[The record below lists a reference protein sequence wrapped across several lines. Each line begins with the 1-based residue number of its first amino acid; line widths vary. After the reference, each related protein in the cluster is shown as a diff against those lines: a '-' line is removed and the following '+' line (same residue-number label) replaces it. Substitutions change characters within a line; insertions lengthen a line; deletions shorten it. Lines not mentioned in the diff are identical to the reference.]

1 MHQKKSKKIFIYI
14 ILFLLIGTLNHKDL
28 NNIYLKKSIEINVS
42 GLDDKNNFA
51 IKNSLDFLNLSS
63 LFFLKKHKINEIIST
78 NKLVERYSITKVYPS
93 TLNIKINQTKFLAQ
107 TQINNKNFLLGSN
120 GRLIKINNLK
130 KDLPFIYGNFNN
142 QNFFQL
148 KTAIDQT
155 EFEYTDIKNLFFYK
169 SGRWDIETND
179 GLIIKLPQNEIKDSL
194 QIFLNFYAQIESKEI
209 YEIDLRQKNQI
220 IINE

>member
-1 MHQKKSKKIFIYI
+1 MYQKKSKKIFIYI
-14 ILFLLIGTLNHKDL
+14 ILFLSIGTLNHKDL
-28 NNIYLKKSIEINVS
+28 NDIYSKKSIKINVS

-51 IKNSLDFLNLSS
+51 IKNNLDFLNLSS
-63 LFFLKKHKINEIIST
+63 LFFLKKHEINEIVST
-78 NKLVERYSITKVYPS
+78 NNLVERYSISKVYPA
-93 TLNIKINQTKFLAQ
+93 TLNIEIDQTKFLAQ

-179 GLIIKLPQNEIKDSL
+179 GLIIKLPQNEIKSSL
-194 QIFLNFYAQIESKEI
+194 EIFLNFFTRKESKDI
-209 YEIDLRQKNQI
+209 YKIDLRQKNQI

>member
-14 ILFLLIGTLNHKDL
+14 ILFLSIGTLNHKNL
-28 NNIYLKKSIEINVS
+28 NNIYLNKSIKINVS

-51 IKNSLDFLNLSS
+51 IKNNLDFLNLSS
-63 LFFLKKHKINEIIST
+63 LFFLKKHEINEIVST
-78 NKLVERYSITKVYPS
+78 NNLVERYSISKVYPA
-93 TLNIKINQTKFLAQ
+93 TLNIEIDQTKFLAQ

-179 GLIIKLPQNEIKDSL
+179 GLIIKLPQNEIKSSL
-194 QIFLNFYAQIESKEI
+194 EIFLNFFTRKESKDI
-209 YEIDLRQKNQI
+209 YKIDLRQKNQI

>member
-1 MHQKKSKKIFIYI
+1 M
-14 ILFLLIGTLNHKDL
+14 
-28 NNIYLKKSIEINVS
+28 
-42 GLDDKNNFA
+42 
-51 IKNSLDFLNLSS
+51 
-63 LFFLKKHKINEIIST
+63 
-78 NKLVERYSITKVYPS
+78 
-93 TLNIKINQTKFLAQ
+93 
-107 TQINNKNFLLGSN
+107 
-120 GRLIKINNLK
+120 IKINNLK

-155 EFEYTDIKNLFFYK
+155 EFEYTDIKNLFFFK

-194 QIFLNFYAQIESKEI
+194 QNFLNFYAQIENKEI